1 MNTKNKI
8 LLLALCMIL
17 SSCNIVNTTSSN
29 KESTNSSTTESS
41 SNEETSNKGSSPSSE
56 QSTPSEENSST
67 DSSNQDSSSDS
78 SSEDTSSDII
88 VDKKEGKIEVSK
100 VGTSFENIHVEWL
113 PYKDATNYV
122 VYCDNKKIDAE
133 LIRNYGDFYRADIIG
148 ITSVEHEIKV
158 VPVVSNQEVED
169 ASTTFKATPKAHVRE
184 GFAFSNNTVVGAYKN
199 DGTLKDNAKVL
210 YINND
215 NKDTI
220 SASIKTG
227 SSSTTNA
234 IGVQSIISALGK
246 GYETSP
252 YVFRF
257 LGNITDFANMDEF
270 GGDILIDLGSGKYS
284 KGLTIEGIGCDTTFN
299 GFGIRIKNS
308 NNVEIRNIGFMN
320 CDSDEG
326 DEVSLQQNNNYV
338 WVHNCDFFY
347 GLAGSDADQAKGD
360 GQLDCKKS
368 NYATFSFNHFWDGGK
383 VHLLGN
389 NGGEVGYLI
398 TYHHNWYDHSDSR
411 HPRVRQFST
420 HVYNNY
426 YDGNSKYGIG
436 CTQGGNVFSEANYFR
451 NCKYPMLISMQGSDS
466 GTFSKEDG
474 GIIKA
479 YNNHIEGAYKYVP
492 YSQNP
497 TEFDAY
503 DVSSR
508 DEKIPSSVKTVKGS
522 HAYDN
527 FDTNASL
534 MYEYN
539 VQTPEDAKKSV
550 MEYAG
555 RVEGGDFKWT
565 FTAADESDYDVN
577 ADLKAALL
585 AYDGYKPTINKPD
598 DDNTEDND
606 NTGKNEDGDEGNTT
620 VPSSVET
627 LNISN
632 LSNQELS
639 SSLKVNDF
647 FTITATSEKT
657 VKIDNNEKTY
667 NGVTYSK
674 TLKLGG
680 GGSTS
685 YRSIAIKVTGSCEI
699 KVLALSSSKSTARE
713 TILLDA
719 SGKQVGDIQQI
730 VGEISENGNTVDVA
744 TFNVTESGT
753 YYYTSKSSGLNVYA
767 VIVTYK

>member
-8 LLLALCMIL
+8 LLLSLCMAL
-17 SSCNIVNTTSSN
+17 SSCNIVNTTNSN
-29 KESTNSSTTESS
+29 KESINS
-41 SNEETSNKGSSPSSE
+41 SNESSTNEDSSNKGSSTSSE
-56 QSTPSEENSST
+56 QSSPSEENSSS
-67 DSSNQDSSSDS
+67 DLSNQNSSSDS

-88 VDKKEGKIEVSK
+88 VDKQEGKIEVIK
-100 VGTSFENIHVEWL
+100 AGTSFENIYVEWA
-113 PYKDATNYV
+113 PYEDATNYI
-122 VYCDNKKIDAE
+122 VYCDNKKIDTE

-148 ITSVEHEIKV
+148 ITSLEHEINI
-158 VPVVSNQEVED
+158 VPVVNNEEIKTS
-169 ASTTFKATPKAHVRE
+169 ATTFKATPKAHVRE
-184 GFAFSNNTVVGAYKN
+184 GFAFSNNTIVGAYKN
-199 DGTLKDNAKVL
+199 DGTLKDNAKIL
-210 YINND
+210 YINNN

-220 SASIKTG
+220 SATIKTG

-234 IGVQSIISALGK
+234 IGVQNIISALGK

-252 YVFRF
+252 YVLRF
-257 LGNITDFANMDEF
+257 LGNITDFANIDEF

-284 KGLTIEGIGCDTTFN
+284 KGLTIEGIGNDTTFN
-299 GFGIRIKNS
+299 GFGIKIKNS

-338 WVHNCDFFY
+338 WVHNNDFFY

-411 HPRVRQFST
+411 HPRVREFST

-451 NCKYPMLISMQGSDS
+451 NCKYPMLISMQGSDN

-492 YSQNP
+492 YSQNK

-508 DEKIPSSVKTVKGS
+508 DEKIPSTVKTVQGS
-522 HAYDN
+522 HTYDN

-534 MYEYN
+534 MYKYN
-539 VQTPEDAKKSV
+539 VQTPEDAKETV

-565 FTAADESDYDVN
+565 FTAADDSDYDVN
-577 ADLKAALL
+577 TALKAALL
-585 AYDGYKPTINKPD
+585 AYDGYKPNINNPDTSKPED
-598 DDNTEDND
+598 DKNTDEDD
-606 NTGKNEDGDEGNTT
+606 DEGNTT
-620 VPSSVET
+620 TPATIET

-632 LSNQELS
+632 LSTQKLS

-647 FTITATSEKT
+647 FTIKASSEKT
-657 VKIDNNEKTY
+657 VEIAENEKTY

-680 GGSTS
+680 GGATS
-685 YRSIAIKVTGSCEI
+685 HRSIAIKVTGSCEI
-699 KVLALSSSKSTARE
+699 KVLALSSSKTTPRE

-719 SGKQVGDIQQI
+719 SGEQVGEIQKI
-730 VGEISENGNTVDVA
+730 VGEINENGNTVDVA

-753 YYYTSKSSGLNVYA
+753 YYYCSKSSGLNVYA
-767 VIVTYK
+767 IIVTYK

>member
-8 LLLALCMIL
+8 LLLALCMAL
-17 SSCNIVNTTSSN
+17 SSCNIVNTTNSNQGFQNSSTTENSSNGSQVSEESSN
-29 KESTNSSTTESS
+29 KESST
-41 SNEETSNKGSSPSSE
+41 SNEQSS
-56 QSTPSEENSST
+56 PSEENSS
-67 DSSNQDSSSDS
+67 SEPSNQNSSSDS

-88 VDKKEGKIEVSK
+88 VDKQEGKIEVIK
-100 VGTSFENIHVEWL
+100 AGTSFENIYVEWA
-113 PYKDATNYV
+113 PYKDATNYI

-148 ITSVEHEIKV
+148 ITSLEHEINI
-158 VPVVSNQEVED
+158 VPVVNNEEIKTS
-169 ASTTFKATPKAHVRE
+169 ATTFKATPKAHVRE
-184 GFAFSNNTVVGAYKN
+184 GFAFSNNTIVGAYKN
-199 DGTLKDNAKVL
+199 DGTLKDNAKIL
-210 YINND
+210 YINNN

-220 SASIKTG
+220 SATIKTG

-234 IGVQSIISALGK
+234 VGVQNIISALGK

-252 YVFRF
+252 YVLRF
-257 LGNITDFANMDEF
+257 LGNITDFANIDEL
-270 GGDILIDLGSGKYS
+270 GGDMLIDLGSGKYS
-284 KGLTIEGIGCDTTFN
+284 KGLTIEGIGNDTTFN

-338 WVHNCDFFY
+338 WVHNNDFFY

-426 YDGNSKYGIG
+426 YDGNAKYGIG

-451 NCKYPMLISMQGSDS
+451 NCKYPMLISMQGSDN

-492 YSQNP
+492 YSQNK

-508 DEKIPSSVKTVKGS
+508 DEKIPSTVKTVQGS
-522 HAYDN
+522 HTYDN

-534 MYEYN
+534 MYKYN
-539 VQTPEDAKKSV
+539 VQTPEDAKETV

-565 FTAADESDYDVN
+565 FTAADDNDYDVN
-577 ADLKAALL
+577 TALKNALL
-585 AYDGYKPTINKPD
+585 SYKGYNPSTNTPNQGGTDNPD
-598 DDNTEDND
+598 DNPDD
-606 NTGKNEDGDEGNTT
+606 NEDMPEACELL
-620 VPSSVET
+620 SFEK
-627 LNISN
+627 

-639 SSLKVNDF
+639 SKLIVNEMVA
-647 FTITATSEKT
+647 ITASSEKKVVIAENT
-657 VKIDNNEKTY
+657 QTYAGVKYTKMI
-667 NGVTYSK
+667 
-674 TLKLGG
+674 KLGG
-680 GGSTS
+680 GGNTS
-685 YRSIAIKVTGSCEI
+685 YRSIEI
-699 KVLALSSSKSTARE
+699 KNIYKCKIEVLALSSSSSTPRE
-713 TILLDA
+713 TVLLN
-719 SGKQVGDIQQI
+719 SKGEQIGDIQTI
-730 VGEISENGNTVDVA
+730 RGTVYENGNTLDVA
-744 TFNVTESGT
+744 EFNVTEYGT
-753 YYYTSKSSGLNVYA
+753 YYYCSKSSGLNVYA
-767 VIVTYK
+767 IIITYK